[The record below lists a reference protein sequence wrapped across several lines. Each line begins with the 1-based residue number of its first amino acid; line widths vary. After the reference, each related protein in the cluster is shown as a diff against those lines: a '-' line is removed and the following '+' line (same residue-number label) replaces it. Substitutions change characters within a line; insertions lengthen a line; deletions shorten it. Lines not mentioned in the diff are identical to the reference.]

1 MSSKLG
7 LDRLLNF
14 KSKGGERQE
23 DALQI
28 GKLVRSLTGEYFKP
42 IGCS

>member
-28 GKLVRSLTGEYFKP
+28 GKQVRSLTGEFFKP